1 MTVERLL
8 EDLAER
14 SPARLDDGLLH
25 DLLDA
30 AELIREENTGVAGPL
45 RVLVLDG
52 TILVQEQ
59 TPQRTLLLR
68 TRPSLEEAMEFVDR
82 RLEIY
87 ERMWDG

>member
-1 MTVERLL
+1 MTVQGLL
-8 EDLAER
+8 GDLAER
-14 SPARLDDGLLH
+14 SPAPLAHQQLDELLE
-25 DLLDA
+25 A

-45 RVLVLDG
+45 RVLVLNG
-52 TILVQEQ
+52 AILVQEQ
-59 TPQRTLLLR
+59 TPQRKLLLR

>member
-1 MTVERLL
+1 LERLL
-8 EDLAER
+8 AVAEVV
-14 SPARLDDGLLH
+14 
-25 DLLDA
+25 
-30 AELIREENTGVAGPL
+30 REENTGVAGPL

-52 TILVQEQ
+52 AILVQEQ
-59 TPQRTLLLR
+59 TPQRKLLLR